1 MEKDKK
7 LEEATIKLI
16 VKLLEFPDD
25 EIENNILKLKD
36 NWNQSGIPQ
45 EITNQYFSEI
55 EHVIK
60 QIKAPRSQANELQG

>member
-36 NWNQSGIPQ
+36 NWNQSRIPQ

>member
-36 NWNQSGIPQ
+36 NWNQSRIPQ

-55 EHVIK
+55 ERVIK

>member
-1 MEKDKK
+1 MGKDKK

-36 NWNQSGIPQ
+36 NWNQSRIPQ
-45 EITNQYFSEI
+45 EITDQYFFEI
-55 EHVIK
+55 ERVIK